1 MVLETD
7 RGERRHDY
15 VLLHKLSAV
24 HDHDF
29 RHRRVVLPKPVL
41 SCVVRIPPRAS
52 HVALPSA
59 PLNLV
64 CGKHE
69 PRGGGAS
76 SGKVAYRS
84 STPEHRY
91 NNKRTT
97 VGTASFKL
105 VLPPAHDAPDQVMSG
120 FIGRI
125 VSKVLSSLS
134 ALVASLSRCG
144 LHPVPQTPS

>member
-1 MVLETD
+1 M
-7 RGERRHDY
+7 
-15 VLLHKLSAV
+15 
-24 HDHDF
+24 
-29 RHRRVVLPKPVL
+29 
-41 SCVVRIPPRAS
+41 
-52 HVALPSA
+52 
-59 PLNLV
+59 
-64 CGKHE
+64 
-69 PRGGGAS
+69 
-76 SGKVAYRS
+76 AYRS

-134 ALVASLSRCG
+134 ALVASLSRC
-144 LHPVPQTPS
+144 LAISPR